1 LFNPWL
7 VLSLRAIQIG
17 VEAQTV
23 VALRLMRLAGGGAD
37 AQDEAQRMVTE
48 KIAAL
53 AEAQT
58 AAVSAFLNGDRDHMV
73 AAKALGAFK
82 KRIRANKRRL
92 SGP

>member
-1 LFNPWL
+1 MQ
-7 VLSLRAIQIG
+7 LS

-23 VALRLMRLAGGGAD
+23 IALRMMRLAAGGVHAH
-37 AQDEAQRMVTE
+37 DEAQRMVTE
-48 KIAAL
+48 KIVAV

-58 AAVSAFLNGDRDHMV
+58 AAIAAMMNGHKDHVV

-92 SGP
+92 SGS